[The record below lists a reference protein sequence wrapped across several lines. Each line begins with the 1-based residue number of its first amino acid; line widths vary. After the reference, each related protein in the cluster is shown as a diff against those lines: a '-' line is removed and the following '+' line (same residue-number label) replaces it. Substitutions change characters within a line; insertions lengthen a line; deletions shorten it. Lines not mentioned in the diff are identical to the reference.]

1 MHINDHLWSRYN
13 YIIRA
18 TTWAD
23 RSLAVIPKIG
33 DVSVGEKAV
42 AVRTT
47 AGRVRSFR
55 VAVHILKHSI
65 VTATG
70 ISKKKIDDLKAW
82 SAFAPSL
89 RGRSGEAQFMA
100 SFVKDVEDIRQRA
113 MRKLEDGAVTDSYQ
127 LDKEQSVA
135 IMNEALASEIVCVL
149 RYQHHYF
156 MASGVH
162 GRSVAQT
169 FKKHSDEEREHVE
182 EIAERIQ
189 QLGGKPDFNPG
200 SLVERSV
207 SQYIEGESLGQ
218 MIREDLI
225 AERIVIDVYQRFIE
239 HFGIKDP
246 TTRTLFEH
254 IKGEEEK
261 HADELSEMLFIVD
274 PRTGADRGTAPEIDD
289 ATQNVALKPET
300 QEEFELVEQAL
311 AAHREERLRLEGESD
326 APGKSIGG
334 VGGRP
339 MNRRN
344 HPAESDDTEAA
355 DHANDGGMQGTN
367 RSPKV
372 LEKQRKN
379 RAA

>member
-1 MHINDHLWSRYN
+1 
-13 YIIRA
+13 
-18 TTWAD
+18 
-23 RSLAVIPKIG
+23 
-33 DVSVGEKAV
+33 
-42 AVRTT
+42 
-47 AGRVRSFR
+47 
-55 VAVHILKHSI
+55 
-65 VTATG
+65 
-70 ISKKKIDDLKAW
+70 
-82 SAFAPSL
+82 
-89 RGRSGEAQFMA
+89 MA
-100 SFVKDVEDIRQRA
+100 SFIRDVEEIRQRA
-113 MRKLEDGAVTDSYQ
+113 MRKLENGAVTDSYQ

-135 IMNEALASEIVCVL
+135 ILNEALASEIVCVL

-162 GRSVAQT
+162 GRSVAQV
-169 FKKHSDEEREHVE
+169 FKQHSDEEREHVD

-200 SLVERSV
+200 TLVGRSV

-239 HFGIKDP
+239 HFGMKDP
-246 TTRTLFEH
+246 TTRALFEH
-254 IKGEEEK
+254 IKSEEEK
-261 HADELSEMLFIVD
+261 HADELSEMLFVVD
-274 PRTGADRGTAPEIDD
+274 PRTGEDRRADPEAADSHQI
-289 ATQNVALKPET
+289 ALLKPET
-300 QEEFELVEQAL
+300 KEEFELVERAL
-311 AAHREERLRLEGESD
+311 TGHREERLRLEGESD

-344 HPAESDDTEAA
+344 HPAEADDHEAA
-355 DHANDGGMQGTN
+355 EHVNDGGMVGTN

-379 RAA
+379 RVA

>member
-1 MHINDHLWSRYN
+1 
-13 YIIRA
+13 
-18 TTWAD
+18 
-23 RSLAVIPKIG
+23 
-33 DVSVGEKAV
+33 
-42 AVRTT
+42 
-47 AGRVRSFR
+47 
-55 VAVHILKHSI
+55 
-65 VTATG
+65 
-70 ISKKKIDDLKAW
+70 
-82 SAFAPSL
+82 
-89 RGRSGEAQFMA
+89 MA
-100 SFVKDVEDIRQRA
+100 SFIKDVEEIRQRA
-113 MRKLEDGAVTDSYQ
+113 MRKLEDGAVTNSYQ
-127 LDKEQSVA
+127 LDRAQSIA
-135 IMNEALASEIVCVL
+135 ILNEALASEIVCVL

-169 FKKHSDEEREHVE
+169 FKKHSDEEREHMD

-200 SLVERSV
+200 TLVGRSV

-225 AERIVIDVYQRFIE
+225 AERMVIDVYQRFIE
-239 HFGIKDP
+239 HFGMKDP
-246 TTRTLFEH
+246 TTRALFEH

-261 HADELSEMLFIVD
+261 HADELSELLFVVD
-274 PRTGADRGTAPEIDD
+274 PRTGEDRGAS
-289 ATQNVALKPET
+289 PET
-300 QEEFELVEQAL
+300 ENASPLRPETMEEFELVERAL
-311 AAHREERLRLEGESD
+311 SGHREQRLRLLGESD

-344 HPAESDDTEAA
+344 HPAETDDQEAA
-355 DHANDGGMQGTN
+355 DFVNDGGMQGTN

-379 RAA
+379 RVA